1 MMALSEE
8 ISRRE
13 KLLEI
18 FRQQNLEQLD
28 NRRNSINLQIQNL
41 GREITEWEA
50 KSLDVS
56 KRMAEYERIRAN
68 KQRVQNLYDRLLATM
83 QTLGV
88 DKDINPET
96 VTVLEQASPPRE
108 ARASAAKTLI
118 IAGLIGLLVGV
129 GILLAVD
136 RLDDRP
142 TSFTELQEEFDE
154 PILGQIPLEATHG
167 RNNGNGLLRPEDD
180 RHAFMEAYRNLR
192 SSLLYMATQGKRP
205 RVILVTS
212 AVPGDGKSM
221 TASNLAITIA
231 HAGSRVLLVDADLRK
246 GLLHRNFNIS
256 TTPGLTEVLTGQA
269 ELAKTIQP
277 TSTPNLSLLPRGN
290 TSRNPGEMF
299 LNQNTVSLLKQFA
312 SQYDYVIVDTAPVMA
327 ADDVASLSP
336 NVEGVVFVIR
346 ASCTSARVARA
357 ALDVLYQREVEV
369 LGLVFNAVESNASDY
384 YYYRYKDYYATS
396 RSE

>member
-1 MMALSEE
+1 
-8 ISRRE
+8 
-13 KLLEI
+13 
-18 FRQQNLEQLD
+18 
-28 NRRNSINLQIQNL
+28 
-41 GREITEWEA
+41 
-50 KSLDVS
+50 
-56 KRMAEYERIRAN
+56 
-68 KQRVQNLYDRLLATM
+68 
-83 QTLGV
+83 
-88 DKDINPET
+88 
-96 VTVLEQASPPRE
+96 
-108 ARASAAKTLI
+108 
-118 IAGLIGLLVGV
+118 
-129 GILLAVD
+129 
-136 RLDDRP
+136 
-142 TSFTELQEEFDE
+142 
-154 PILGQIPLEATHG
+154 
-167 RNNGNGLLRPEDD
+167 
-180 RHAFMEAYRNLR
+180 
-192 SSLLYMATQGKRP
+192 
-205 RVILVTS
+205 
-212 AVPGDGKSM
+212 
-221 TASNLAITIA
+221 
-231 HAGSRVLLVDADLRK
+231 
-246 GLLHRNFNIS
+246 LHRNFDLS

-299 LNQNTVSLLKQFA
+299 LNQNTVSLLKQLA